1 MAKNPV
7 LDQKEDEV
15 KHGAKE
21 DRGQMSHIV
30 TLILIGAYISLS
42 ACMISFNKYLM
53 NAERFPFAV
62 VLTMLHMLTGTCVT
76 AVLYLLKPKLFS
88 ALQGPAWRAAQ
99 SNGSLWLK
107 ISSICFLFSGQLI
120 LTNTAYLKSSVPFL
134 QMMKETNIVWIYLIS
149 TVASLEPF
157 QIQRLL
163 LIFLI
168 LLATGLTI
176 HGEMHF
182 SLSGFLIQGSSQLME
197 VSKLTLQGLVLRSA
211 ALKLDPLSYVL
222 ITNPI
227 CFALLSAAFLIIT
240 YSVNNPL
247 LPVPQLV
254 SFRWWPLLLAN
265 ACVAAALNITIA
277 FTFQRISPLQ
287 FILVGIVKDIC
298 IVMISVLLVGE
309 EVSFIQLVG
318 FALQLCL
325 IFAWNYLFAGAKTK
339 PASEAI
345 DSKYESDA
353 EASCASKLRGK
364 DVNDDKVP
372 MVTSP
377 WSNNTDYGTTKPV
390 SA

>member
-1 MAKNPV
+1 MPWLFPA
-7 LDQKEDEV
+7 LA
-15 KHGAKE
+15 G
-21 DRGQMSHIV
+21 
-30 TLILIGAYISLS
+30 S
-42 ACMISFNKYLM
+42 AW
-53 NAERFPFAV
+53 
-62 VLTMLHMLTGTCVT
+62 
-76 AVLYLLKPKLFS
+76 S
-88 ALQGPAWRAAQ
+88 AAR
-99 SNGSLWLK
+99 SSGSLWAK
-107 ISSICFLFSGQLI
+107 TSSICVLFSGQLI

-163 LIFLI
+163 LILLI

-182 SLSGFLIQGSSQLME
+182 SLSGFLIQGSSQVME

-240 YSVNNPL
+240 YSVNNP
-247 LPVPQLV
+247 
-254 SFRWWPLLLAN
+254 
-265 ACVAAALNITIA
+265 IA

-318 FALQLCL
+318 FALQL
-325 IFAWNYLFAGAKTK
+325 
-339 PASEAI
+339 
-345 DSKYESDA
+345 
-353 EASCASKLRGK
+353 
-364 DVNDDKVP
+364 
-372 MVTSP
+372 
-377 WSNNTDYGTTKPV
+377 
-390 SA
+390 